1 MLCQFSNSNK
11 KYSGDGVSKSFK
23 LSVYIPVI

>member
-1 MLCQFSNSNK
+1 MLGQFSNSNK
-11 KYSGDGVSKSFK
+11 KSFGDGFSKSFK